1 MAGLIEELMNILERE
16 NEEYQ
21 KLLEISKV
29 KTGVIIKND
38 IQELSKII
46 EEEQAVVGRITPLDK
61 KRVECTNDIATVIN
75 RKPETLTITRLME
88 LMEGKR
94 LAELHDKLHDTMT
107 QMTKVNEMN
116 KGLLQE
122 ALDLVNFDIN
132 LLNNLKQAPLTANYN
147 KSAYNTETR
156 MESRGAFDT
165 KQ

>member
-88 LMEGKR
+88 LMEGQPKVKKR
-94 LAELHDKLHDTMT
+94 LAELHDK
-107 QMTKVNEMN
+107 MTKVNEMN